1 MHIESFPVFTSLIA
15 SLIVS
20 SVQFPIL
27 WGCAA
32 FFNYDIVYLEVYHIP
47 TWVGWRTLTSNTKC
61 WDEDLLVLAYIMMLP
76 QMDSNTFK
84 SPVTKFDLQTDP
96 PHTSSN
102 NRRKH
107 KFDWTK
113 WPFG

>member
-1 MHIESFPVFTSLIA
+1 LLVSLFPL
-15 SLIVS
+15 S
-20 SVQFPIL
+20 SSPS

-32 FFNYDIVYLEVYHIP
+32 SFNYDIVYLEVYHIP

-61 WDEDLLVLAYIMMLP
+61 WDEDLSGLAYIMMLP
-76 QMDSNTFK
+76 QMDSNFK
-84 SPVTKFDLQTDP
+84 SPVTKVDLQTDL
-96 PHTSSN
+96 PHTSLN
-102 NRRKH
+102 NRRKP